1 MKKIYNVSMRSR
13 TGAESRLI
21 LESNENRG
29 FYVCNA
35 NVVGD
40 KEYVINNLKKLISVL
55 QKRGEP

>member
-1 MKKIYNVSMRSR
+1 M
-13 TGAESRLI
+13 ESRLI